1 MLPVLIYEPNEAD
14 RQCILRFLTDCSDR
28 QGQQFRLLSCAD
40 RLDEAARY
48 LRAESGVLLLI
59 IGVTSAEILG
69 ATALERLCVESNRD
83 NYALYWLHDPGDL
96 PEIAGACLHP
106 AGFIIP
112 PPKEEQFRRVIHRVY
127 EDYEALSEAP
137 ADMFLALQSGGG
149 VYRLPVGQILYIEA
163 LDKKLNIWTKRQC
176 LTVYDKLAGVERRLG
191 ARFVRCHRSYLVNY
205 TRIERADF
213 VKMELLLTNG
223 TRLPLSRSGK
233 EALKQRMKQETD
245 EV

>member
-14 RQCILRFLTDCSDR
+14 RQRILCFLADCSDR
-28 QGQQFRLLSCAD
+28 QGQQFRLLSCTD
-40 RLDEAARY
+40 KLDEAARH

-59 IGVTSAEILG
+59 IGVTGTEARSA
-69 ATALERLCVESNRD
+69 AALEQLCAECNRD
-83 NYALYWLHDPGDL
+83 NYALYWLHDSGDL
-96 PEIAGACLHP
+96 PKVASACLHP

-112 PPKEEQFRRVIHRVY
+112 PPQEQQFCRVIRRIY

-137 ADMFLALQSGGG
+137 VDTFLALQSGGS

-163 LDKKLNIWTKRQC
+163 FDKKLNIWTKRQC
-176 LTVYDKLAGVERRLG
+176 LTVYDKLAEVERRLG

-205 TRIERADF
+205 TKMERADF
-213 VKMELLLTNG
+213 AKMELLLTDG

-245 EV
+245 EA